1 MDKFGFVVVVPND
14 KAPVQIVQ
22 LPDGDQPCFDN
33 SRVREALAAI
43 NATEA
48 RTFKYCPISGEL
60 LPRGDYRMIAGYDNQ
75 LRVEFRT
82 MGHAARFRNLMGIQA

>member
-1 MDKFGFVVVVPND
+1 MEKFNFTVVVPND
-14 KAPVQIVQ
+14 KAPVQIAQ
-22 LPDGDQPCFDN
+22 LPDGDQPFFDQR
-33 SRVREALAAI
+33 RVREVLAAI

-48 RTFKYCPISGEL
+48 RTFKYCPISGDL

-82 MGHAARFRNLMGIQA
+82 MGQAARFRNLMELEA